1 MVGAQ
6 NENGPQAA
14 GFLSG
19 GGEMGRR
26 MRELDWSETPLGPVE
41 QWPQS
46 LRSAVSIMLASR
58 AQIVLFWGP
67 ELAALYNDAYTPT
80 FGSKHPWALG
90 RPARE
95 CWAEIWEDTLRALF
109 EGVLRSGK
117 SFYADEYPFFLERHG
132 YLEETFYDVSY
143 DPVRDEN
150 GAISGIFCIVSDATG
165 RVLERRRW
173 QTLREL
179 SVRALSEARRDKQA
193 CRVAAETIGENSRD
207 VPFALIY
214 LIDADREM
222 ARLAAAAGIE
232 QGTPNSPMEVPLRSA
247 MGEGVWPLREVASQ
261 NTPKLVDATPIA
273 GLPCGAWDE
282 PPHSVIILPLAAPGQ
297 ELPTGLLVAAV
308 SPRRLLDDVYQNF
321 YLTIAGHISTAI
333 THARAYEQERQRAEA
348 LAELDRA
355 KTAFFSNV
363 SHEFRTPLT
372 LMLGPLEDALSRRLD
387 PNERHELEVI
397 HRNGL
402 RLLRLVNTL
411 LDFSRIEAGRVQ
423 AVYEPVDLAALTAE
437 LASVFRSAIERAG
450 LRLVVDCPPL
460 AEAVYVDREM
470 WEKIV
475 LNLLSNAFKFTFE
488 GHIEVGLRAQDDH
501 AELRVRDTGTGIAE
515 EELPRLFERFHRIRG
530 AQARTHEGTGI
541 GLALVQEL
549 VKLHG
554 GGVSVESEAGKG
566 TTFIVT
572 VPFGSSHL
580 PADRVGADRHGAPA
594 ALGAQAYVDEALRW
608 LPEAVAS
615 DQLPAASKERAS
627 HSSSAAS
634 QSTQAPSADHLATD
648 PQLTTDNWRPAT
660 DPRPLILLAD
670 DNADMRDY
678 VKRVLSAHWIVK
690 AEADGRAA
698 LAAARER
705 VPDLVISDVMM
716 PGLDGFELLREL
728 RSDPLTRRVPVIL
741 LSARAGEESRIE
753 GLDAGADDYMAKPF
767 SAREL
772 VAHVGAHLKIAR
784 IRSEAERE
792 LRANEARIAADLEA
806 MTRLHE
812 VGNLCARA
820 GDEFDQCLSEIIA
833 TAIAVTG
840 ADKGNVQLLDTETGA
855 LTIAAHRGFEAPFLN
870 FFHSVRDTAA
880 TCARAMQTARRVAV
894 EDVTESEIFAGQPA
908 LKVLIEAGVR
918 AVQSTPLWSS
928 TGNLLG
934 MISTHFNR
942 PHHLGERELRLMDL
956 LARQAADY
964 LERRQAE
971 ERLRESEAR
980 LRYLFDK
987 APTFVA
993 LMSGPEHVFDLA
1005 NAAYL
1010 QLVGQR
1016 ELIGRNVR
1024 DALFELEGQGF
1035 FELLDDVYRT
1045 GEPFVGREMRVTLR
1059 RTPGGPLEERF
1070 LDFVYQ
1076 AVFEA
1081 DGNVSGIFTH
1091 GVDVTEQ
1098 VRARKAIEE
1107 VNRLKDEFLATLS
1120 HELRNPLNS
1129 ILGYAEVLRRSAEAK
1144 QSTLIQQ
1151 AATTINNNAQ
1161 AQAQLINDLLD
1172 LSRLQTGKLAVESQP
1187 LSLAPLIGDAVETVR
1202 AQAVKK
1208 GIKLDVDLIAEP
1220 LTVNA
1225 DPVRLQQIV
1234 WNLINNALKFTPK
1247 GGRVTVTLDR
1257 ERDDARLI
1265 VEDSGQGI
1273 SAEFLPHVFE
1283 MFRQADA
1290 GVTRRHGGLGV
1301 GLALVRQ
1308 LTELHGGKV
1317 EVHSEG
1323 QGRGARFTVR
1333 LPLLREP
1340 LARSGGAAS
1349 SQLTG
1354 ELSGARILIV
1364 DDTQD
1369 SLDMLH
1375 FLLSGEGASVKTAAS
1390 GAAGL
1395 AIANEADFDLVISD
1409 ISMPEMDGYEFLQ
1422 ALRTNPRHVKV
1433 PAIALT
1439 GFGREE
1445 DIARTRQAGFTTHLT
1460 KPLDFDNLL
1469 QLARLTIEK

>member
-1 MVGAQ
+1 MGSAHS
-6 NENGPQAA
+6 EDRRPAA
-14 GFLSG
+14 GFLAG

-26 MRELDWSETPLGPVE
+26 MRELDWSQTPLGPVE

-46 LRSAVSIMLASR
+46 LRSAVSILLASR

-67 ELAALYNDAYTPT
+67 DLAALYNDAYAPT

-95 CWAEIWEDTLRALF
+95 CWAEIWEDTLSALF

-179 SVRALSEARRDKQA
+179 SVRALSEARSDKEA
-193 CRVAAETIGENSRD
+193 CRVAAETIAENSRD

-232 QGTPNSPMEVPLRSA
+232 QGTPNSPVEVPLRSA
-247 MGEGVWPLREVASQ
+247 MGESVWPLRETASQ
-261 NTPKLVDATPIA
+261 NTPKLVDATQIA

-282 PPHSVIILPLAAPGQ
+282 PPHAVVILPLAAPGQ
-297 ELPTGLLVAAV
+297 ELPTGLLVAAI

-333 THARAYEQERQRAEA
+333 SHARAYEQERQRAEA

-355 KTAFFSNV
+355 KTTFFSNV

-372 LMLGPLEDALSRRLD
+372 LMLGPLEDALARRRD
-387 PNERHELEVI
+387 PNERQELEVI

-411 LDFSRIEAGRVQ
+411 LDFSRIEAGRVH
-423 AVYEPVDLAALTAE
+423 AVYEAVDLAALTAE

-450 LRLVVDCPPL
+450 LRFDVDCPPL
-460 AEAVYVDREM
+460 AEAIYVDREM

-475 LNLLSNAFKFTFE
+475 LNLLSNAFKFTFDGE
-488 GHIEVGLRAQDDH
+488 IEVRLRSLAGH
-501 AELRVRDTGTGIAE
+501 AELRVRDTGIGIARD
-515 EELPRLFERFHRIRG
+515 ELPRLFERFHRIRG

-554 GGVSVESEAGKG
+554 GNVGVESEVGHG
-566 TTFIVT
+566 TTFIIT
-572 VPFGSSHL
+572 IPYGSAHL
-580 PADRVGADRHGAPA
+580 PADRVSAERNPSPA
-594 ALGAQAYVDEALRW
+594 ALGAQAYIDEALRW
-608 LPEAVAS
+608 LPESVATGQWPLASEERSS
-615 DQLPAASKERAS
+615 DALTTSPRSDET
-627 HSSSAAS
+627 HSSSPL
-634 QSTQAPSADHLATD
+634 TPDHLSLATGH
-648 PQLTTDNWRPAT
+648 W
-660 DPRPLILLAD
+660 PRILLAD
-670 DNADMRDY
+670 DNADMSDY
-678 VKRVLSAHWIVK
+678 VKRVLKAHWMV
-690 AEADGRAA
+690 EAVSDGRAA
-698 LAAARER
+698 LEAARAH

-728 RSDPLTRRVPVIL
+728 RNDPLTRRVPVIL
-741 LSARAGEESRIE
+741 LSARADEESRIE
-753 GLDAGADDYMAKPF
+753 GLDAGADDYLSKPF

-772 VAHVGAHLKIAR
+772 VARVGAHLKIAR
-784 IRSEAERE
+784 LRDEAERE
-792 LRANEARIAADLEA
+792 VRASEARIAADLAA

-812 VGNLCARA
+812 VGNLCVRA
-820 GDEFDQCLSEIIA
+820 GDKFDQCLGEIIA
-833 TAIAVTG
+833 TAIALTE
-840 ADKGNVQLLDTETGA
+840 ADKGNIQLLDPETGT
-855 LTIAAHRGFEAPFLN
+855 LTIAAHRGFDEPFLR
-870 FFHSVRDTAA
+870 FFARVRNDAA
-880 TCARAMQTARRVAV
+880 ACARAMQTTQRVVV
-894 EDVTESEIFAGQPA
+894 EDVMESEIFAGQPS
-908 LKVLIEAGVR
+908 LNVLIEAGVR
-918 AVQSTPLWSS
+918 AVQSTPLLSS
-928 TGNLLG
+928 AGNLLG
-934 MISTHFNR
+934 MISTHYAR
-942 PHHLGERELRLMDL
+942 PHQLSERELRLLDL

-964 LERRQAE
+964 LERRRAE

-980 LRYLFDK
+980 LRYLFEK

-993 LMSGPEHVFDLA
+993 LLRGPEHVFELA
-1005 NAAYL
+1005 NDAYL

-1016 ELIGRNVR
+1016 ELIGKRVR
-1024 DALFELEGQGF
+1024 DALSDVEEEDF
-1035 FELLDDVYRT
+1035 FRSLDDVYRT
-1045 GEPFVGREMRVTLR
+1045 GERFIGREMRITLR
-1059 RTPGGPLEERF
+1059 RTPDGPREERF

-1076 AVFEA
+1076 AVFET
-1081 DGNVSGIFTH
+1081 DGAVSGIFAH

-1098 VRARKAIEE
+1098 VRARKVVEE
-1107 VNRLKDEFLATLS
+1107 ANRLKDEFLATLS

-1144 QSTLIQQ
+1144 QSGLIRQ
-1151 AATTINNNAQ
+1151 AATTITSNAE

-1172 LSRLQTGKLAVESQP
+1172 LARLQTGKLAVEPEP

-1202 AQAVKK
+1202 AQAGQK
-1208 GIKLDVDLIAEP
+1208 GIKLDVDLAAEP

-1234 WNLINNALKFTPK
+1234 WNLVNNAVKFTPK

-1257 ERDDARLI
+1257 ERDEARVT
-1265 VEDSGQGI
+1265 VEDNGQGI
-1273 SAEFLPHVFE
+1273 ADEFLPHVFE

-1317 EVHSEG
+1317 EVQSDG
-1323 QGRGARFTVR
+1323 PGRGARFTVR
-1333 LPLLREP
+1333 LPLLR
-1340 LARSGGAAS
+1340 ARLETRGDSAAAQAS
-1349 SQLTG
+1349 G
-1354 ELSGARILIV
+1354 ELSGARILVV
-1364 DDTQD
+1364 DDTPD
-1369 SLDMLH
+1369 SLEMLGL
-1375 FLLSGEGASVKTAAS
+1375 LLSGEGASVKTAAS
-1390 GAAGL
+1390 ATAGL
-1395 AIANEADFDLVISD
+1395 AIADETDFDLVISD

-1422 ALRTNPRHVKV
+1422 ALRTKPRHVKV

-1439 GFGREE
+1439 GFGRDE
-1445 DIARTRQAGFTTHLT
+1445 DIARARQAGFTTHLT

-1469 QLARLTIEK
+1469 RLARATIEK